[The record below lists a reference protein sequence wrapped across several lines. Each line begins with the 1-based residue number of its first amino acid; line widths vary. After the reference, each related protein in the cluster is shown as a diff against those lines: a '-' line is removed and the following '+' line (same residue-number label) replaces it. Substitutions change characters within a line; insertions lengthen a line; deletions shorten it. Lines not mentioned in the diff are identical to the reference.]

1 MYEQRTSACQWGIP
15 LFSPSTPTPRCRRAN
30 TPDADKKINLLQLW
44 GIKLE
49 AVTELPERGIDA
61 ITLLV
66 APFLRST
73 SHLLV
78 TSTLSGFLPVFLPL
92 VPATCTAPPHL
103 RLAVTQ
109 LLPGLVEKLNDP
121 KDKISEPAK
130 DLIALLG
137 RKCYEAERAER
148 ADPSASAPAKGK
160 EKDSVAAIWENAL
173 KDVLAGRGARA
184 KIGTLKLLLAMRD
197 DKAAKLPLKP
207 WLPSLVNLLE
217 DSDGGVRDQ
226 AREVSLSHGPR

>member
-1 MYEQRTSACQWGIP
+1 MLTQT
-15 LFSPSTPTPRCRRAN
+15 
-30 TPDADKKINLLQLW
+30 DVDKKINLLQLW

-49 AVTELPERGIDA
+49 GVTTIPERGIDA

-66 APFLRST
+66 APFLRSS

-92 VPATCTAPPHL
+92 IPTTSTEPHL
-103 RLAVTQ
+103 RLALTQ
-109 LLPGLVEKLNDP
+109 LLPGLVEKLNDN
-121 KDKISEPAK
+121 KDKVSEPAR
-130 DLIALLG
+130 DLIVTLG
-137 RKCYEAERAER
+137 SKCYAADQAEQVV
-148 ADPSASAPAKGK
+148 ASTLSTSKGK
-160 EKDSVAAIWENAL
+160 AGHDKEGVAAIWENAI

-184 KIGTLKLLLAMRD
+184 KIGVLKLLLTMRED
-197 DKAAKLPLKP
+197 TTIKLPLKP

-226 AREVSLSHGPR
+226 AREVCYLRIFIPMQHSLTS

>member
-1 MYEQRTSACQWGIP
+1 
-15 LFSPSTPTPRCRRAN
+15 
-30 TPDADKKINLLQLW
+30 
-44 GIKLE
+44 
-49 AVTELPERGIDA
+49 VTELPERGIDA

-73 SHLLV
+73 AHLLV

-92 VPATCTAPPHL
+92 VPATNSTPPHL

-121 KDKISEPAK
+121 KDKLSEPAK

-137 RKCYEAERAER
+137 RKCYDADRAER
-148 ADPSASAPAKGK
+148 ADLSASASTSKGK
-160 EKDSVAAIWENAL
+160 DKEGLATIWENAL
-173 KDVLAGRGARA
+173 KEVLAGRGVRA
-184 KIGTLKLLLAMRD
+184 KIGTLKMLLAMRD
-197 DKAAKLPLKP
+197 DKAAKLLLKP

-226 AREVSLSHGPR
+226 AREVSLKCVVSCAHR